1 VSNKGVVNGLRILV
15 LEDEKDT
22 RDLLQF
28 LLESQGATVMLADN
42 VLEGLEIFAQ
52 SAPDIVV
59 ADIGMPEYN
68 GYAFIA
74 AVRKQQRPELRSVP
88 VIALTAFSTPA
99 DRDTALISGF
109 SEYLSK
115 PFGPDEL
122 LKTIR
127 RLYDEHRIDTAA

>member
-28 LLESQGATVMLADN
+28 LLESQGASVMLAEN
-42 VLEGLEIFAQ
+42 VLEGLEIFTQ
-52 SAPDIVV
+52 NVPDIVV

-74 AVRKQQRPELRSVP
+74 AVRKQQRPELRNVP

-109 SEYLSK
+109 NDYISK

-127 RLYDEHRIDTAA
+127 RLHDGHSIDTAA

>member
-1 VSNKGVVNGLRILV
+1 MSNKGVVNGLRILV

-28 LLESQGATVMLADN
+28 LLESQGASVMLAEN
-42 VLEGLEIFAQ
+42 VLEGLEIFTQ
-52 SAPDIVV
+52 NVPDIVV

-74 AVRKQQRPELRSVP
+74 AVRKQQRPELRNVP

-109 SEYLSK
+109 NDYISK

-127 RLYDEHRIDTAA
+127 RLHDGHSIDTAA